1 MGEGARLL
9 AQSGFNVIAT
19 ANLRDRGVHEMSA
32 ALKRRFNFETVK
44 PIQDAKFEQQ
54 LLRLQLQQE
63 LGEMQAQVQV
73 GDDVVDVLVTVF
85 QELRKGVANDGT
97 HLKKPDAVMS
107 TAEAVNIAHAASLEA
122 AFLGDGTVT
131 GAALARQ
138 LRGVVLK
145 DNDEDIARVQYYV
158 DAVARERAKH
168 HAAWKS
174 FYEESKTL
182 WQ

>member
-1 MGEGARLL
+1 M
-9 AQSGFNVIAT
+9 
-19 ANLRDRGVHEMSA
+19 
-32 ALKRRFNFETVK
+32 
-44 PIQDAKFEQQ
+44 
-54 LLRLQLQQE
+54 
-63 LGEMQAQVQV
+63 
-73 GDDVVDVLVTVF
+73 LVTVF